1 MPIVTMSKERNALFC
16 PLQEVADAL
25 ERKWSF
31 QIIYEIGNH
40 NKIRFTELQEEL
52 KHISPKTLSVTLK
65 KLEKGY
71 LISKKFFNQMPPKV
85 EYSLNED
92 GLSLYPIIV
101 SLLKWSTSRRNSKIK
116 ECLCNN
122 KPAEVA

>member
-1 MPIVTMSKERNALFC
+1 MSRERNALFC

-40 NKIRFTELQEEL
+40 NKIRFTELQGEL

-65 KLEKGY
+65 KLEKGF

-101 SLLKWSTSRRNSKIK
+101 SLLKWSTSRKNSKIK

>member
-1 MPIVTMSKERNALFC
+1 MFKESNALFC
-16 PLQEVADAL
+16 PLQEAADAL
-25 ERKWSF
+25 ERKWTF
-31 QIIYEIGNH
+31 QLIYEIGNH
-40 NKIRFTELQEEL
+40 GKIRFTELQEEL
-52 KHISPKTLSVTLK
+52 RHISPKTLSDTLK

-85 EYSLNED
+85 EYSLSKD

-101 SLLKWSTSRRNSKIK
+101 SLLKWSTSRENSKIK
-116 ECLCNN
+116 ECLCCN

>member
-1 MPIVTMSKERNALFC
+1 MSQGSNALFC
-16 PLQEVADAL
+16 PLQEVADVL

-40 NKIRFTELQEEL
+40 KKIRFVDLLEEL
-52 KHISPKTLSVTLK
+52 KHISPKTLSNTLK
-65 KLEKGY
+65 KLENGN
-71 LISKKFFNQMPPKV
+71 IINKKSFNQIPPKV

-101 SLLKWSTSRRNSKIK
+101 SLLKWSTSRESSKVK
-116 ECLCNN
+116 QCLCFN

>member
-1 MPIVTMSKERNALFC
+1 MSEESNALFC

-40 NKIRFTELQEEL
+40 KKIRFSDLQEEL
-52 KHISPKTLSVTLK
+52 MQISPKTLSDTLK
-65 KLEKGY
+65 KLENGN
-71 LISKKFFNQMPPKV
+71 IINKKSFNQIPPKV
-85 EYSLNED
+85 EYSLSED

-101 SLLKWSTSRRNSKIK
+101 SLLKWSASRESSKIK
-116 ECLCNN
+116 QCLCCN
-122 KPAEVA
+122 KPAEVQ

>member
-1 MPIVTMSKERNALFC
+1 MSKERNALFC

-40 NKIRFTELQEEL
+40 KKIRFNDLQEEL
-52 KHISPKTLSVTLK
+52 IHISPKTLSDTLK
-65 KLEKGY
+65 KLENGN
-71 LISKKFFNQMPPKV
+71 IINKKSFNQIPPKV
-85 EYSLNED
+85 EYSLSED

-101 SLLKWSTSRRNSKIK
+101 SLLKWSASRESSKIK
-116 ECLCNN
+116 QCLCCN
-122 KPAEVA
+122 KPPEVQ

>member
-1 MPIVTMSKERNALFC
+1 MSRERNALFC

-40 NKIRFTELQEEL
+40 GKIRFNELHVEL
-52 KHISPKTLSVTLK
+52 KHISPKTLSDTLK
-65 KLEKGY
+65 KLEKGH
-71 LISKKFFNQMPPKV
+71 LISKKSFNQIPPKV
-85 EYSLNED
+85 EYSLNEE

-101 SLLKWSTSRRNSKIK
+101 SLLKWSTSRKYSKIK

>member
-1 MPIVTMSKERNALFC
+1 
-16 PLQEVADAL
+16 LQEVTDVL
-25 ERKWSF
+25 ERKWAF

-40 NKIRFTELQEEL
+40 KKIRFIDLLGEL
-52 KHISPKTLSVTLK
+52 KHISPKTLSDTLK
-65 KLEKGY
+65 KLNNGN
-71 LISKKFFNQMPPKV
+71 LINKKSFTQIPPKV

-101 SLLKWSTSRRNSKIK
+101 SLLKWSASRESSKVK
-116 ECLCNN
+116 QCLCSN

>member
-1 MPIVTMSKERNALFC
+1 MSKERNALFC

-40 NKIRFTELQEEL
+40 KKIRFNDLQEEL
-52 KHISPKTLSVTLK
+52 IHISPKTLSDTLK
-65 KLEKGY
+65 KLENGN
-71 LISKKFFNQMPPKV
+71 IINKKSFNQMPPKV
-85 EYSLNED
+85 EYSLSED

-101 SLLKWSTSRRNSKIK
+101 SLLKWSASRESSKIK
-116 ECLCNN
+116 QCLCCN
-122 KPAEVA
+122 KPPEVQ

>member
-1 MPIVTMSKERNALFC
+1 MSEVSNALFC

-40 NKIRFTELQEEL
+40 KKIRFSVLQEEL
-52 KHISPKTLSVTLK
+52 RHISPKTLSDTLK
-65 KLEKGY
+65 KLENGN
-71 LISKKFFNQMPPKV
+71 LIDKKSFNQMPPKV
-85 EYSLNED
+85 EYSLSGD

-101 SLLKWSTSRRNSKIK
+101 RLLKWSASREISKIK
-116 ECLCNN
+116 LCLCCN
-122 KPAEVA
+122 KPAEVQ